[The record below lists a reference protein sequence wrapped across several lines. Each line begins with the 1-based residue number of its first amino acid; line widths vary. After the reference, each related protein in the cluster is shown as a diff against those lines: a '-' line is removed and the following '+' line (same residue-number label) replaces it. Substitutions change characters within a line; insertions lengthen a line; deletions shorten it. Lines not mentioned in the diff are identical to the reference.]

1 MFRMPSD
8 KNMVVFGRDVRNAK
22 SDYDP
27 QSGPDVTMGFSGT
40 GHEGVQ
46 ERSRTRSP
54 SAAV

>member
-46 ERSRTRSP
+46 ERSRTRWP
-54 SAAV
+54 SAAA